1 MRSKTSFF
9 HKGLAANLFKRCW
22 PVWVGYLLLMVLM
35 FPVSVNNS
43 ISVWRAP
50 MEEMPRYL
58 TSQIIS
64 NGCSAVQISFF
75 ACMAVVMAVFSY
87 LYNSRTCGMINALP
101 IRRETVFCT
110 VWLTGLLPLLL
121 ADCLAVGIA

>member
-50 MEEMPRYL
+50 MEEMPHQQRL
-58 TSQIIS
+58 QRGADFFLCLHG
-64 NGCSAVQISFF
+64 GCDGCIQLS
-75 ACMAVVMAVFSY
+75 
-87 LYNSRTCGMINALP
+87 L
-101 IRRETVFCT
+101 
-110 VWLTGLLPLLL
+110 
-121 ADCLAVGIA
+121 